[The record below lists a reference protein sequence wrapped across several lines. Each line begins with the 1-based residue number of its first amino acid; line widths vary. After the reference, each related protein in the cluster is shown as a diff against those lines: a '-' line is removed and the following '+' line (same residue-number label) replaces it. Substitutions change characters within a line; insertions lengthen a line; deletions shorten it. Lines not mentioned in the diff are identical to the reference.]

1 MLCNIEWP
9 DRQTRDVLREL
20 AKHEIFLEMWMDLE
34 PVIQSEVREKKK
46 QVSYINTCMWN
57 IENLYR
63 GTYFMPGIEI
73 KNGHVY
79 MG

>member
-1 MLCNIEWP
+1 
-9 DRQTRDVLREL
+9 
-20 AKHEIFLEMWMDLE
+20 MDLK

-46 QVSYINTCMWN
+46 VSYINTCMWN
-57 IENLYR
+57 AEKLYR
-63 GTYFMPGIEI
+63 GTYFMAGIEI